1 MDDFLY
7 NVRTGN
13 QKRTDGNR
21 KQYNSYNNRG
31 YDKQRGKEGRNG
43 YTQRGAH
50 QDQWSLIKKSLED
63 LSENQKRI
71 AVAGERRAKA
81 AERLADA
88 MENISICLGHVATP
102 EVVAAAD
109 TDVERHPV
117 SSPEDEQREPETTP
131 PEPETT
137 PPEPETP
144 PVEISAETEREK
156 TMDMILEMRIEKVSY
171 AKIAAH
177 LSSMAIPTFSGRG
190 QWQGYTVSNLCAA
203 NKAAR

>member
-31 YDKQRGKEGRNG
+31 YDRQRGKEGKNG

-131 PEPETT
+131 PEPK
-137 PPEPETP
+137 TP

-156 TMDMILEMRIEKVSY
+156 TMGMILEMRKEKVSY

-177 LSSMAIPTFSGRG
+177 LSSRAIPTFSGRG